1 MSCLGVGGNL
11 EMHVTHCTL
20 SMPAMKLQWA
30 YKLKTEDEKTI
41 STLRK
46 VRSPRPPLAGDAA
59 LTCCVGGE

>member
-11 EMHVTHCTL
+11 EMHLTHCTL

-46 VRSPRPPLAGDAA
+46 VRAITTTPTGR
-59 LTCCVGGE
+59 